1 MGDGAQRGDGY
12 GAQGAEGAGRAGGTD
27 AAGTGGTAAARTGA
41 ADVAR
46 TEGTN
51 AARTESTDTARTGG
65 PYTARTGGTHTARTK
80 APDMDD
86 TVRCRE
92 EAPVAAPHVPVPT
105 SVPAPSSAPTALA
118 APAPRRTKSSGAD
131 PGLPHRRWWTPYLF
145 LLPGLVMVVLFSL
158 WPFVNTVILSLT
170 DAQILKGGRFVGLEN
185 YGRALGDPDF
195 WTATVNSVVYLAVVV
210 PCLVLL
216 PLALAVLVQ
225 RKIPG
230 IGFFRSA
237 FYTPVIASA
246 VVVGLIWQWVLRSD
260 GLVNTVFEKLHLI
273 SGPVPFL
280 TDSTMLLVSAMI
292 VTIWKGLGYYMVF
305 YLAALGN
312 VPASLYEAAALDGAG
327 AVRRFFSI
335 TIPSVKPMMLLVG
348 TLSAISAL
356 RVFTEIY
363 ILGGESGGPGG
374 GARTL
379 PFLIRQV
386 GLGFAGETGYAAA
399 ISILLF
405 LLTLVFSLLGHRLSK
420 GDER

>member
-1 MGDGAQRGDGY
+1 M
-12 GAQGAEGAGRAGGTD
+12 
-27 AAGTGGTAAARTGA
+27 
-41 ADVAR
+41 
-46 TEGTN
+46 
-51 AARTESTDTARTGG
+51 S
-65 PYTARTGGTHTARTK
+65 
-80 APDMDD
+80 
-86 TVRCRE
+86 
-92 EAPVAAPHVPVPT
+92 PHVRR
-105 SVPAPSSAPTALA
+105 SG
-118 APAPRRTKSSGAD
+118 RRTDRETGF
-131 PGLPHRRWWTPYLF
+131 PHRRWWAPYLF
-145 LLPGLVMVVLFSL
+145 LLPGLVMVALFSL
-158 WPFVNTVILSLT
+158 WPFVNTVVLSLT
-170 DAQILKGGRFVGLEN
+170 DARILTGGRFVGLDN

-195 WTATVNSVVYLAVVV
+195 WAAARNSVLYLVVVV
-210 PCLVLL
+210 PCLVVL

-225 RKIPG
+225 KKIPG

-260 GLVNTVFEKLHLI
+260 GLVNTVFEKLGVL

-280 TDSTMLLVSAMI
+280 TDSTLLLVSAMI

-312 VPASLYEAAALDGAG
+312 VPSSLYEAAALDGAG
-327 AVRRFFSI
+327 AVRRFVSI
-335 TIPSVKPMMLLVG
+335 TVPSVKPMMLLVG

-399 ISILLF
+399 VSLLLF
-405 LLTLVFSLLGHRLSK
+405 LLTLVFSLVGHRLTR

>member
-1 MGDGAQRGDGY
+1 M
-12 GAQGAEGAGRAGGTD
+12 TS
-27 AAGTGGTAAARTGA
+27 GTAR
-41 ADVAR
+41 
-46 TEGTN
+46 
-51 AARTESTDTARTGG
+51 SK
-65 PYTARTGGTHTARTK
+65 RTK
-80 APDMDD
+80 RTTAPPGSGSGSGPDSGPGSASGSPSDPD
-86 TVRCRE
+86 P
-92 EAPVAAPHVPVPT
+92 AQPP
-105 SVPAPSSAPTALA
+105 SAPSPSPT
-118 APAPRRTKSSGAD
+118 PAPRTTRRINPRRTGTD
-131 PGLPHRRWWTPYLF
+131 TGLPHRRWWTPYLF

-170 DAQILKGGRFVGLEN
+170 DAQILRGGRFVGLEN
-185 YGRALGDPDF
+185 YGRALDDPDF

-225 RKIPG
+225 RKVPG

-327 AVRRFFSI
+327 AVRRFLSI

-399 ISILLF
+399 VSILLF
-405 LLTLVFSLLGHRLSK
+405 LLTLAFSLLGHQLSK
-420 GDER
+420 GDEQ

>member
-1 MGDGAQRGDGY
+1 MARR
-12 GAQGAEGAGRAGGTD
+12 EGPD
-27 AAGTGGTAAARTGA
+27 A
-41 ADVAR
+41 
-46 TEGTN
+46 
-51 AARTESTDTARTGG
+51 
-65 PYTARTGGTHTARTK
+65 ARTGGTGAARSVSMGAARIGGTG
-80 APDMDD
+80 AARSVGTGAARIGGTGMPRSESTDVAPSESTDATRTGAPHMPRAEGPDMDD
-86 TVRCRE
+86 TVRRRE
-92 EAPVAAPHVPVPT
+92 EAPVAAPHAPA
-105 SVPAPSSAPTALA
+105 PAPSPAPAVLT
-118 APAPRRTKSSGAD
+118 APAPRRTKSLDTD

-170 DAQILKGGRFVGLEN
+170 DAQILKGGRFIGLEN

-280 TDSTMLLVSAMI
+280 TDSTMLLISAMI

>member
-1 MGDGAQRGDGY
+1 MSSQITGPGTHLGQDPGTRVEEEAAGP
-12 GAQGAEGAGRAGGTD
+12 GAGPDGRATRRLQRAMGTE
-27 AAGTGGTAAARTGA
+27 TGL
-41 ADVAR
+41 V
-46 TEGTN
+46 
-51 AARTESTDTARTGG
+51 
-65 PYTARTGGTHTARTK
+65 
-80 APDMDD
+80 
-86 TVRCRE
+86 
-92 EAPVAAPHVPVPT
+92 
-105 SVPAPSSAPTALA
+105 
-118 APAPRRTKSSGAD
+118 
-131 PGLPHRRWWTPYLF
+131 HRRWWTPYLF
-145 LLPGLVMVVLFSL
+145 LLPGLALVVLFSL
-158 WPFVNTVILSLT
+158 WPFLNTVVLSLT
-170 DAQILKGGRFVGLEN
+170 DSQILRGGSFVGFDN
-185 YGRALGDPDF
+185 YVRAVADDTF
-195 WTATVNSVVYLAVVV
+195 WLALFNSVLYTVVVV
-210 PCLVLL
+210 PCLVFL

-225 RKIPG
+225 KKIPG

-246 VVVGLIWQWVLRSD
+246 VVVGLMWQWILRSD
-260 GLVNTVFEKLHLI
+260 GLVNTVFVELRLI
-273 SGPVPFL
+273 SEPIPFL

-292 VTIWKGLGYYMVF
+292 VTVWKGLGYYMVF

-312 VPASLYEAAALDGAG
+312 VPASLYEAAAIDGAG
-327 AVRRFFSI
+327 PVRRFFSI
-335 TIPSVKPMMLLVG
+335 TVPTVKPMMLLVG

-374 GARTL
+374 GSRTL

>member
-1 MGDGAQRGDGY
+1 
-12 GAQGAEGAGRAGGTD
+12 
-27 AAGTGGTAAARTGA
+27 
-41 ADVAR
+41 
-46 TEGTN
+46 
-51 AARTESTDTARTGG
+51 
-65 PYTARTGGTHTARTK
+65 
-80 APDMDD
+80 MDD
-86 TVRCRE
+86 TVRRRE
-92 EAPVAAPHVPVPT
+92 EAPIAAPHVPEPAP
-105 SVPAPSSAPTALA
+105 SPVPAPSPAPAALT
-118 APAPRRTKSSGAD
+118 APAPRRAKSPDTD

-312 VPASLYEAAALDGAG
+312 VPTSLYEAAALDGAG
-327 AVRRFFSI
+327 AVRRFLSI